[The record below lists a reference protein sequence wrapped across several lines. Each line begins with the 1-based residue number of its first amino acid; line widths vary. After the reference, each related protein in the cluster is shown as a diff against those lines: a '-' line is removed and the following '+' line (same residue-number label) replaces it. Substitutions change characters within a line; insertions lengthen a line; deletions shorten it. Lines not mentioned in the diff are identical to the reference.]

1 MPGLFYKVFNA
12 AIILPPVLVSQPV
25 PVSRAGSIQALAVHR
40 EPVLALALLQGPL
53 PVFALPPSCNR
64 SFQMTVLQPSASK
77 E

>member
-1 MPGLFYKVFNA
+1 MEMPGLFYKVFNA

-25 PVSRAGSIQALAVHR
+25 PRAGSIRALAVHR